1 MFVPIAGT
9 ERAWEAGHGPE
20 TGDELPAKA
29 PDPREGGD
37 EQRRLGLPSRELLA
51 AAMLRACSELG
62 YQRVG
67 VEDVLERAGGS
78 RDHFLAQFTGLG
90 DCYAAGYELETG
102 RLSHQLLALGGAA
115 GEWRHGLRAALD
127 HLADYVT
134 AEPALA
140 HVLLIDVH
148 LAGDLAE
155 LRREELRER
164 LARAIDSAREEPD
177 SHHSPPPLTSLFM
190 VSAIESAAVSA
201 LVRDEPDSF
210 AAAIPELGQLVLA
223 AYFGD

>member
-1 MFVPIAGT
+1 
-9 ERAWEAGHGPE
+9 
-20 TGDELPAKA
+20 LPAKA
-29 PDPREGGD
+29 PDPSEGGD
-37 EQRRLGLPSRELLA
+37 EQRSLGLPSREDLA
-51 AAMLRACSELG
+51 SAMLRACSDRG

-67 VEDVLERAGGS
+67 VEEVLERAGGS
-78 RDHFLAQFTGLG
+78 RECFFAEFSGLG

-102 RLSHQLLALGGAA
+102 RLCRELLALGGAA
-115 GEWRHGLRAALD
+115 EEWRHGLRAALD

-140 HVLLIDVH
+140 RTLLIDVH

-155 LRREELRER
+155 LRRKQLFER
-164 LARAIDSAREEPD
+164 LARAIDSAREEPIA
-177 SHHSPPPLTSLFM
+177 HHAPPPLTSLFM
-190 VSAIESAAVSA
+190 VSAIESAAIAA

-210 AAAIPELGQLVLA
+210 AAAVPELEQLVIS